1 MQNQFHNFN
10 IQMIKKSLI
19 KIIQIFKNVKL
30 FLIADF
36 EIPDFFEEFSSQII
50 NKAYIDLKELIEIIS
65 NFDISIIPLE

>member
-1 MQNQFHNFN
+1 
-10 IQMIKKSLI
+10 MIKKSLI

>member
-1 MQNQFHNFN
+1 
-10 IQMIKKSLI
+10 MIKTSLI
-19 KIIQIFKNVKL
+19 KILQIFKNVKL

-65 NFDISIIPLE
+65 NFDISIIPLEYKYF